1 MKTTSKNKT
10 NNNHNNLSLGFK
22 INSSQVLRATWAR
35 YRKDI
40 KCNPSTFDSYGTH
53 LKRTWAIARENKI
66 KLSNF
71 SFNEFYTKN
80 YDKLLFFVNG
90 ILKNLDIAQ
99 EITNEA
105 FVKFNNS
112 LSIFDSS
119 KSNINTYLHTIAKN
133 LSLEHFNNLKLIK
146 NQVENNKLNIS
157 QFVDDKGREKHE
169 FIDNNSINDVHEIL
183 ENQEQNN
190 EIDNTL
196 NSLDEKYKI
205 ISTLY
210 FINHYKYR
218 EIVEI
223 LNININTVKTQI
235 KRAKDQLQNTL
246 INNNNITVKTN
257 INNNTTFEPK
267 KVLCINSNTNLES
280 VQDNVLFYEVD
291 NDNLY
296 Y

>member
-1 MKTTSKNKT
+1 MKAT
-10 NNNHNNLSLGFK
+10 NNNNNLGFK

-35 YRKDI
+35 YKKDI
-40 KCNPSTFDSYGTH
+40 KENPNTFTDFGIH

-66 KLSNF
+66 NLSNF
-71 SFNEFYTKN
+71 SFNDFYTKN

-90 ILKNLDIAQ
+90 MLKDLDIAQ

-133 LSLEHFNNLKLIK
+133 LTLQHFNNLKLIK
-146 NQVENNKLNIS
+146 NTVEKNKLNIS
-157 QFVDDKGREKHE
+157 KYLDNKGKEQHE
-169 FIDNNSINDVHEIL
+169 FIDHNIDVHQIL
-183 ENQEQNN
+183 ENKDNDIM
-190 EIDNTL
+190 IDNTL
-196 NSLDEKYKI
+196 NNLDEKYKI

-210 FINHYKYR
+210 FVKNYKYR
-218 EIVEI
+218 EIAEI

-235 KRAKDQLQNTL
+235 KRAKDQLQNKIN
-246 INNNNITVKTN
+246 INNNISIKTN
-257 INNNTTFEPK
+257 INTSFEPK

-280 VQDNVLFYEVD
+280 VQDNVLFYELD